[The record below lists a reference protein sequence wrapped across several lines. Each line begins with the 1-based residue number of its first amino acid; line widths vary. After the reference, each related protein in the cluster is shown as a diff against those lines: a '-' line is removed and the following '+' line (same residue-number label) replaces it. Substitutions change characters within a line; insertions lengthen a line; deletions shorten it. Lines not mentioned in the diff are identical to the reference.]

1 MNEADPSQVKT
12 LNAFLRARN
21 VGGLYL
27 DANASYP
34 SQYRYQQHHMPQSG
48 TQIDKNIVFRERTGV
63 DQMENMAHRGGLI
76 EHHLGVRVG
85 ARLTRL
91 TELENTAHYL
101 ITVVIAE
108 AGTWACCFV
117 PSYRSLNPVKQCLGR
132 SATHD
137 LGTDGFVNVVIGRL
151 HPGLDCF
158 CRAMNPVFCI
168 AHELLQCIEAL
179 LHSRRLHKGGIGVQ
193 AGKQVLQIPIRHS
206 IPSW

>member
-1 MNEADPSQVKT
+1 MPTLRTPASIDTNSTTCPNPEPRSTKT
-12 LNAFLRARN
+12 SSFESALALIRWR
-21 VGGLYL
+21 
-27 DANASYP
+27 
-34 SQYRYQQHHMPQSG
+34 
-48 TQIDKNIVFRERTGV
+48 IWRTGV
-63 DQMENMAHRGGLI
+63 GLI

-85 ARLTRL
+85 ARITRL

-117 PSYRSLNPVKQCLGR
+117 PSYGNLNPVKQCLGR
-132 SATHD
+132 SATHN
-137 LGTDGFVNVVIGRL
+137 LGTDGFVNVGIGRL

-158 CRAMNPVFCI
+158 CRVVNPGFCI
-168 AHELLQCIEAL
+168 AHELFCMENSESGIELVQCIEAL
-179 LHSRRLHKGGIGVQ
+179 PHSRRLHKGGIGVQ